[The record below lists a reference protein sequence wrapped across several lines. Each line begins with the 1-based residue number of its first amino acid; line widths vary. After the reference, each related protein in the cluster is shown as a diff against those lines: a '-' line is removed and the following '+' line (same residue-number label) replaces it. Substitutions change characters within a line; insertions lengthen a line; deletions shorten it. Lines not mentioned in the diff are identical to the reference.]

1 MWFLHSACN
10 APCSKSIKSIRRAC
24 EANILLRSH
33 AGGDSISL
41 EALEQSYGEI
51 DWDECVRTGT
61 LESKRYAKSFKRTC
75 RTGTDTDSQTSAG
88 RIVVAP
94 GTVGRVPAQSE
105 IDKLF
110 ASIIANIDAGKLD
123 TAKDELFQLQNCL
136 KVTSGRES
144 RRRGGWHYA
153 ADFVLDTVLFADLLR
168 NLQSGCDVMSKAVKL
183 TLGSVTVVSHFGDF
197 AFKTTLPNPMCLP
210 PDTSQPLSSAKCC
223 LALRAMNL
231 VLDSKLGSHL
241 EEQESWR

>member
-1 MWFLHSACN
+1 MVFHFIHSACK
-10 APCSKSIKSIRRAC
+10 APCSKSIKCICRAC

-33 AGGDSISL
+33 AGGDAISL

-51 DWDECVRTGT
+51 DWDDCARTGT
-61 LESKRYAKSFKRTC
+61 LESKRYTKSLKKTC
-75 RTGTDTDSQTSAG
+75 RSTDTDSQTSAG

-123 TAKDELFQLQNCL
+123 AAKDDVFQLQKCM

-168 NLQSGCDVMSKAVKL
+168 SLQSGCDVMSKAVKL
-183 TLGSVTVVSHFGDF
+183 TLGSVTVVSHFCDF
-197 AFKTTLPNPMCLP
+197 AFKTALPGA
-210 PDTSQPLSSAKCC
+210 LSRKD
-223 LALRAMNL
+223 L
-231 VLDSKLGSHL
+231 LGFT
-241 EEQESWR
+241 